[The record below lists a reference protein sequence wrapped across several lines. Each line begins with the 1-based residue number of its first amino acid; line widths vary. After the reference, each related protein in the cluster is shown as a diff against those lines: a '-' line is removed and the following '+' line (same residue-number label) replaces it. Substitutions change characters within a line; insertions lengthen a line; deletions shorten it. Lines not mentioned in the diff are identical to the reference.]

1 MSDVHPDNEALSAYL
16 DGEDLQWRDH
26 IAGCSSCTLHL
37 DQLRRVGTAIAT
49 SVPPPHPGQRDAAIA
64 RALRAMPG
72 ENARPW
78 HRGHAT
84 RAAGIAAALLLVVGA
99 AFAIT
104 QLSDSNPNDQPMT
117 AAGGTADDAGA
128 LEGAPAAGAVGD
140 LGDLGELA
148 GSAALRAIV
157 EPKVAEFA
165 QDGAAQA
172 APPAPATDADSGAPR
187 YSRDGLASGVACDGV
202 ARSLDPKNV
211 DPTHAGIATWQGT
224 PASVFVYSVQG
235 QPGALHLYVLARAD
249 CRVLEF
255 QSYTP

>member
-1 MSDVHPDNEALSAYL
+1 MSDVHPDNEALSTYL
-16 DGEDLQWRDH
+16 DGEDPQWRDH
-26 IAGCSSCTLHL
+26 IAGCSSCTLLL
-37 DQLRRVGTAIAT
+37 DELRRVRTAIAT
-49 SVPPPHPGQRDAAIA
+49 SVPPPPPGQRDAAIA
-64 RALRAMPG
+64 RALQALPS

-78 HRGHAT
+78 YQGLTT
-84 RAAGIAAALLLVVGA
+84 RAASIAAALLLVVGA

-104 QLSDSNPNDQPMT
+104 QLSDSNPSDQPT
-117 AAGGTADDAGA
+117 ATGRAADGAKALEAAPSAGG
-128 LEGAPAAGAVGD
+128 VGE

-165 QDGAAQA
+165 QDRPVRA
-172 APPAPATDADSGAPR
+172 APAAPATDSGSSAQR
-187 YSRDGLASGVACDGV
+187 FSRDGLASGVACDGV
-202 ARSLDPKNV
+202 ARGLDPKNV

-224 PASVFVYSVQG
+224 PASVFVYSVKG